1 MWLKLPHEER
11 EPPSPSLPACCCSIL
26 SSGDVSLQ
34 FQGLAAWPS
43 VGFMLCLCL
52 CFGLGVSWCA
62 YVCVCA
68 CTHVCERWTTVEA
81 DVKRDRFMVGDRG
94 REIHRSAVGARKRPE
109 PFLHVLDGAWPQLP
123 SVLRSRLFSV
133 LHTGS
138 LAYLVRHRIWEEE
151 RGNLP
156 GLATPHLLR
165 EASHHISLETQ

>member
-1 MWLKLPHEER
+1 MK
-11 EPPSPSLPACCCSIL
+11 SGSLPLPPCR
-26 SSGDVSLQ
+26 
-34 FQGLAAWPS
+34 LAAAPS
-43 VGFMLCLCL
+43 CP
-52 CFGLGVSWCA
+52 LGTSRCSFRALRLGPVWASCCVSAFVLVLVFHGVRMC
-62 YVCVCA
+62 VCVCA

-81 DVKRDRFMVGDRG
+81 DVKRYRFMVGDRG